1 MMLSPVE
8 PAAPHRIPLLAAPS
22 SPRSQNIG
30 LLTCLLAAF
39 TLGGS
44 ASLLLE
50 APIVV
55 LLDHIV
61 CKDYYSAQPSL
72 LATDTNSIFDAQVRC
87 DLEPIK
93 SKVATLLGVKL
104 AMDAIPGLL
113 TAVYFGARA
122 DKHGRKPVLILAF
135 TGELFA
141 LLWLVMICYFHST
154 FSIWGIWFSSVFLVF
169 GGGMRVFL
177 SMVYT
182 MLADAFEPMKRN
194 KLLNTLTAI
203 EALISIVAPL
213 AGSWLS
219 KRNIWFPFAVAISL
233 DLLCYPV
240 MLALPETWKPDRV
253 FSSADSSTEASP
265 LLDPADD
272 AITRFETEVEPKRPS
287 GSVHRAVRETINL
300 VTANLELFSN
310 PNLRLCFI
318 LFFIRAIALSSNTFI
333 MQHAAG
339 VLDWKLS
346 RTVSLIVVKYGASFL
361 TVALVFPVMT
371 AVVLRSRAVL
381 AQRLHLY
388 MIRGSLVVMALGYLC
403 LAEAGTVF
411 VMMIGILMAAVG
423 TGVDPALRALMI
435 SFADKGHNA
444 RAFTMITVSEL
455 TGTII
460 GGPIMSQLFSV
471 SIRLGGWFSGLCFM
485 LSSVLI
491 AVMAVITLGFGN
503 VLHRLGAV

>member
-1 MMLSPVE
+1 MLSPVE

-61 CKDYYSAQPSL
+61 CKDYYSSQPSL
-72 LATDTNSIFDAQVRC
+72 LATDTNTIFDAQVQC

-154 FSIWGIWFSSVFLVF
+154 FSIWGIWFSSAFLLF

-203 EALISIVAPL
+203 EALISIIAPL

-219 KRNIWFPFAVAISL
+219 KRNMWFPFAVAISL
-233 DLLCYPV
+233 DLACYPV

-265 LLDPADD
+265 LL
-272 AITRFETEVEPKRPS
+272 ETEIEAKRAS
-287 GSVHRAVRETINL
+287 GSVHRAVRETIKL

-455 TGTII
+455 TGTIL

-471 SIRLGGWFSGLCFM
+471 SIRLGGWFSGLCFL